1 MVVVSS
7 FAMEQIQNHYFGDE
21 IKRIGDSMDDTL
33 LFSFFVGISVCSWGC
48 SVESA
53 ASSLDYTPVAVHLL
67 FAVRLNGSC
76 FSFIGVGG
84 TAKLFLG
91 MIL

>member
-1 MVVVSS
+1 MLVVSS
-7 FAMEQIQNHYFGDE
+7 FATEQIQNHYFGDE

-33 LFSFFVGISVCSWGC
+33 LFSFLVGISVCSWGC

-53 ASSLDYTPVAVHLL
+53 ASCLDYTPVAVHLL
-67 FAVRLNGSC
+67 FAGRQSSC
-76 FSFIGVGG
+76 FPFMGVGG